1 MTSPLCTE
9 RECQTAMRMLY
20 CEEGILYFSCTL
32 HSALTT
38 IHSGLAIEDVK
49 QAQQN
54 DAMIQ
59 KLRNALEISQC
70 PQEKQEWRKQP
81 LRRLLQLWSQ
91 LVIHDGMVCR
101 KYRPMPTCEPIMV
114 PILPI
119 SMHYQV
125 LRDHQQVTWE
135 HKRH

>member
-1 MTSPLCTE
+1 MRFRNMTSPLCTE

-20 CEEGILYFSCTL
+20 CEEGILYFSCTV

-38 IHSGLAIEDVK
+38 IHSGLAIEDVR

-81 LRRLLQLWSQ
+81 LRRLYNFGHSWSFMMAWCAESIGQ
-91 LVIHDGMVCR
+91 C
-101 KYRPMPTCEPIMV
+101 
-114 PILPI
+114 LPVNLSWYLSSRSLCTI
-119 SMHYQV
+119 RY
-125 LRDHQQVTWE
+125 
-135 HKRH
+135 